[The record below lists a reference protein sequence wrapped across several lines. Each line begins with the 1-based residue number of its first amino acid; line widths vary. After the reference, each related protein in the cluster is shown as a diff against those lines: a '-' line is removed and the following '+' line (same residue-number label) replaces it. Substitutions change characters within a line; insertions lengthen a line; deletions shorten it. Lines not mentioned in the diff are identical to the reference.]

1 MADRVHVLTS
11 DEVAGIFSKLNSVK
25 DGIKKLT
32 EQSVRT
38 RQFLTDTE
46 LSHELKIS
54 RRLSPIIGRR
64 ENSATMPY
72 RVRFSMM
79 PPKLMILCKA
89 IICRLSAERQSPRPT
104 TMMAGAIFII
114 TVGYFCEPNLA
125 ASEPICSAMDLST
138 TFA

>member
-1 MADRVHVLTS
+1 MHVLTS
-11 DEVAGIFSKLNSVK
+11 DEVAGIFLKLNSVK
-25 DGIKKLT
+25 DGIKKLA

-54 RRLSPIIGRR
+54 KKTLIVRR
-64 ENSATMPY
+64 ENSVTMPY

-79 PPKLMILCKA
+79 PPRLMIFCKA

-104 TMMAGAIFII
+104 TMMAGA
-114 TVGYFCEPNLA
+114 
-125 ASEPICSAMDLST
+125 T
-138 TFA
+138 THYN